1 MVIIFEPIGVRYGG
15 MEALNVKLY
24 MPNTTELLIYVAH
37 LSGLRI
43 VLTGKNPLFWEK
55 KWEKKNGSWVNSS

>member
-1 MVIIFEPIGVRYGG
+1 MVIIFEPIGVRFGG

-37 LSGLRI
+37 LSGLHSGAVGQQHCLKVFNENYPI
-43 VLTGKNPLFWEK
+43 LKF
-55 KWEKKNGSWVNSS
+55 

>member
-1 MVIIFEPIGVRYGG
+1 MVIIFEPIGVRFGG

-37 LSGLRI
+37 LSGLHSGA
-43 VLTGKNPLFWEK
+43 VGQ
-55 KWEKKNGSWVNSS
+55 